1 MEIPVNKIKI
11 LLLISLGIILFQS
24 IIGCAMLYTGI
35 IYREFDKKNAEEMLE
50 IIKYTDKNY
59 YDKLMDNTDPSYLKE
74 FQKIHTQS
82 GNAVLK
88 VSGVIVFF
96 VSTMC
101 MVPVI
106 MMINIVFI
114 GKKSKSKEKGEEKQE
129 GKSEAKKEE
138 EPEEEKE
145 Y

>member
-1 MEIPVNKIKI
+1 MEIPVKKIKI
-11 LLLISLGIILFQS
+11 LLITSLCIILFQS
-24 IIGCAMLYTGI
+24 VIGCAMLYTGI

-59 YDKLMDNTDPSYLKE
+59 YDKLMDKTDPTYLKE

-82 GNAVLK
+82 GNTVLK
-88 VSGVIVFF
+88 VSGVIVMLIS
-96 VSTMC
+96 VLC

-114 GKKSKSKEKGEEKQE
+114 GDKRKPKERSEEK
-129 GKSEAKKEE
+129 
-138 EPEEEKE
+138 PEEKPIE
-145 Y
+145 

>member
-1 MEIPVNKIKI
+1 
-11 LLLISLGIILFQS
+11 
-24 IIGCAMLYTGI
+24 MLYTGI

-59 YDKLMDNTDPSYLKE
+59 YDKLMDKTDPTYLKE

-82 GNAVLK
+82 GNTVLK
-88 VSGVIVFF
+88 VSGVIVMLIS
-96 VSTMC
+96 VLC

-114 GKKSKSKEKGEEKQE
+114 GDKRKPKERSEEK
-129 GKSEAKKEE
+129 
-138 EPEEEKE
+138 PEEKPIE
-145 Y
+145 

>member
-1 MEIPVNKIKI
+1 MEIPAKKIKI
-11 LLLISLGIILFQS
+11 LLIVCLCIVLFQS
-24 IIGCAMLYTGI
+24 VIGCAMLYTGI
-35 IYREFDKKNAEEMLE
+35 IYREFDRKNAEEMLE

-59 YDKLMDNTDPSYLKE
+59 YDKLMDKTDTSYLKE

-88 VSGVIVFF
+88 VSGVIVILI
-96 VSTMC
+96 SIMC

-114 GKKSKSKEKGEEKQE
+114 GDKRKPEESSEEKQ
-129 GKSEAKKEE
+129 G
-138 EPEEEKE
+138 EKQGE
-145 Y
+145 KPGE

>member
-1 MEIPVNKIKI
+1 MEIPAKKIKI
-11 LLLISLGIILFQS
+11 LLIVCLCIVLFQS
-24 IIGCAMLYTGI
+24 VIGCAMLYTGI
-35 IYREFDKKNAEEMLE
+35 IYREFDRKNAEEMLE

-59 YDKLMDNTDPSYLKE
+59 YDKLMDKTDTSYLKE

-88 VSGVIVFF
+88 VSGVIVILI
-96 VSTMC
+96 SIMC

-114 GKKSKSKEKGEEKQE
+114 GDKRK
-129 GKSEAKKEE
+129 
-138 EPEEEKE
+138 PEESS
-145 Y
+145 

>member
-1 MEIPVNKIKI
+1 MEIPVKKIKI
-11 LLLISLGIILFQS
+11 LLITSLCIVLFQS
-24 IIGCAMLYTGI
+24 VIGCAMLYTGI

-59 YDKLMDNTDPSYLKE
+59 YDKLMDKTDPTYLKE

-82 GNAVLK
+82 GNTVLK
-88 VSGVIVFF
+88 VSGVIVMLIS
-96 VSTMC
+96 VLC

-114 GKKSKSKEKGEEKQE
+114 GDKRKPVDISEEK
-129 GKSEAKKEE
+129 
-138 EPEEEKE
+138 PEEKTIE
-145 Y
+145 